1 MQTGLDTVTTKKY
14 LILALVACTSVNLI
28 SNFIGNDA
36 AVFAG
41 NLMYIPVSGMF
52 LVVSLLMISRFGT
65 SGNIGLAWV
74 SFGGYAISW
83 FIAEMLWIVQE
94 LYLKIDPFPSS
105 ADIFYLVGYPF
116 LLMFFIAYLQPVR
129 SAITKKM
136 LAAASSFAVGVLV
149 PSLYIALEPSNISD
163 LLQLILSV
171 IYPTFDAM
179 ILIPALLGVALFFKG
194 QVNLTWTLICLGS
207 ISVFVA
213 DTAFL
218 FAQNEDSY
226 YTGNPMEIMFY
237 WNYILLTF
245 GVYGHMKLFQRSRQG
260 NAQYR

>member
-1 MQTGLDTVTTKKY
+1 MQTGLDTIATKKY
-14 LILALVACTSVNLI
+14 IILALVVCASVNLI
-28 SNFIGNDA
+28 SNSIGTDA
-36 AVFAG
+36 AIFVGNMMYVPIAG
-41 NLMYIPVSGMF
+41 AFLAVS
-52 LVVSLLMISRFGT
+52 VLMISRFGT
-65 SGNIGLAWV
+65 SGNIGIAWV

-94 LYLKIDPFPSS
+94 LYLKVDPFPSS

-136 LAAASSFAVGVLV
+136 LAASSSLAVGVLI
-149 PSLYIALEPSNISD
+149 PSLYLALEPSTISD

-179 ILIPALLGVALFFKG
+179 ILIPALIGVALFFKG
-194 QVNLTWTLICLGS
+194 QVNFTWTLICLGT

-245 GVYGHMKLFQRSRQG
+245 GVFGHMKLFQRSKQD

>member
-1 MQTGLDTVTTKKY
+1 MQTGLDVATTKKY
-14 LILALVACTSVNLI
+14 LILALVACASINLI
-28 SNFIGNDA
+28 SNFVGNDTA
-36 AVFAG
+36 IFVG
-41 NLMYIPVSGMF
+41 NVMYIPVAGSF
-52 LVVSLLMISRFGT
+52 LIVSMLMISRFGT
-65 SGNIGLAWV
+65 SGNVGLAWV

-94 LYLKIDPFPSS
+94 LYLRIDPFPSS

-129 SAITKKM
+129 LAITKKM
-136 LAAASSFAVGVLV
+136 FIAASSLAMGILI
-149 PSLYIALEPSNISD
+149 PSVYLALEPSKSSD
-163 LLQLILSV
+163 LLQHILSI
-171 IYPTFDAM
+171 IYPIFDAL

-194 QVNLTWTLICLGS
+194 QVNFTWILICLGT

-245 GVYGHMKLFQRSRQG
+245 GVCGHMKLFQRSRQDG
-260 NAQYR
+260 AQYR

>member
-1 MQTGLDTVTTKKY
+1 MQTGLDTITTKKY
-14 LILALVACTSVNLI
+14 LILALVACASVNLI
-28 SNFIGNDA
+28 SNFIGNDVA
-36 AVFAG
+36 ILAG
-41 NLMYIPVSGMF
+41 NLTYIPVAGT
-52 LVVSLLMISRFGT
+52 LLIVSMLMIYRFGM
-65 SGNIGLAWV
+65 SGNVGLAWV

-136 LAAASSFAVGVLV
+136 LVSASLLAVGILI
-149 PSLYIALEPSNISD
+149 PSLYIALEPSDNTD
-163 LLQLILSV
+163 LLQLMLSV

-179 ILIPALLGVALFFKG
+179 MLIPALLGLALFFKG
-194 QVNLTWTLICLGS
+194 QVNFTWTLICLGA

-213 DTAFL
+213 DAVFL
-218 FAQNEDSY
+218 FEQNEDSY